1 MSSDKERA
9 TNRLLFAL
17 SQHPE
22 GMTTQELVEFIG
34 GLFNQKQVPQLLRYS
49 GYVQVGYREEGGS
62 MNITAILWKLKKY
75 SPSSPR
81 DQDLKER
88 IQAGSL
94 G

>member
-1 MSSDKERA
+1 MPSDKERA

-22 GMTTQELVEFIG
+22 GMTTQQLVEFIG
-34 GLFNQKQVPQLLRYS
+34 GLFNKKQLPQLLRYS
-49 GYVQVGYREEGGS
+49 SHVQEGYSEECS
-62 MNITAILWKLKKY
+62 SINMTAILWKLKKY
-75 SPSSPR
+75 SPSSPK
-81 DQDLKER
+81 DQDLKKR